1 MKNTLRAMLVAA
13 SVAAGAMS
21 APAVSAQDSVRVA
34 DWRADGP
41 KGLVLTYKVAPA
53 ARADFRTAA
62 RTTLLPRLEAL
73 RAGGDLLSY
82 RVLANRY
89 IDSAAWDMMVI
100 LDFKGPAELARWRTI
115 EEQTPGG
122 LPLDMLRLVTSAET
136 APGSMVRGRGAAV
149 KAGDP
154 APVYLVIP
162 YDYLVSTD
170 EYLRYVDGYLLPQV
184 DGWLG
189 EGALSSYGMYL
200 PRYAAGRSWSS
211 LLLLAYRGDAG
222 LARRDKV
229 TQTVRARL
237 TATSPEWKSFSDN
250 KTNIRV
256 EKQPIVADEIR
267 P

>member
-1 MKNTLRAMLVAA
+1 MKSTLRAMLVAA
-13 SVAAGAMS
+13 SIAAGTLAM
-21 APAVSAQDSVRVA
+21 PAVSAQETVRVA

-41 KGLVLTYKVAPA
+41 RGLVLTYKVTPA
-53 ARADFRTAA
+53 TRADFRAAA
-62 RTTLLPRLEAL
+62 RTTLLPRLETL

-100 LDFKGPAELARWRTI
+100 LDFKGSTELARWRTI

-122 LPLDMLRLVTSAET
+122 LPSDMLRLVTSAET
-136 APGSMVRGRGAAV
+136 APGTMVRARSAV
-149 KAGDP
+149 AKPGDP

-189 EGALSSYGMYL
+189 EGALSGYGMYL

-256 EKQPIVADEIR
+256 EKQPIVADEIQ